1 MNTKLICL
9 LAASLIASSCL
20 LLPRSR
26 LAVFQYD
33 PVDPGLAWSLGSVVV
48 ERKTMEAEIARM
60 VPEILMPLAHA
71 YRLPLASPQ
80 EQAPLELDIGIRE
93 LEFTRS
99 LDTLSSISYT
109 ATLRD
114 KGSGKMLAQT
124 IYSEESSETISSFYH
139 LYAVTD
145 IVLKSL
151 SAKLA
156 KQAKKN
162 L

>member
-1 MNTKLICL
+1 
-9 LAASLIASSCL
+9 
-20 LLPRSR
+20 
-26 LAVFQYD
+26 
-33 PVDPGLAWSLGSVVV
+33 
-48 ERKTMEAEIARM
+48 M
-60 VPEILMPLAHA
+60 VPEILLPLAHA
-71 YRLPLASPQ
+71 YRLPLAGQQ
-80 EQAPLELDIGIRE
+80 EQAPLELGIGIRE
-93 LEFTRS
+93 LEFTRN
-99 LDTLSSISYT
+99 LDTLNSISYA

-114 KGSGKMLAQT
+114 KESGKMLAQT

>member
-1 MNTKLICL
+1 MNTKAICL
-9 LAASLIASSCL
+9 LAASLISSSCL

-33 PVDPGLAWSLGSVVV
+33 SVDPELAWSLGSIDV

-60 VPEILMPLAHA
+60 VPEILTPLAHA
-71 YRLPLASPQ
+71 YRLPLAGRQ
-80 EQAPLELDIGIRE
+80 EQAPVELDIGIRE
-93 LEFTRS
+93 LEFTRN
-99 LDTLSSISYT
+99 LDTLNSISYT

-114 KGSGKMLAQT
+114 KGSGKILAQT
-124 IYSEESSETISSFYH
+124 IYSEESSETIASFYH

-145 IVLKSL
+145 FVLKSL